1 VGVQTPDQRRAALA
15 AEVTHLVARGRRIE
29 THDAFQAVLTRGRWL
44 ERRELLRVDEV
55 GNVNCEILPIDRER
69 TLVVIGLAIVAI
81 ALIIYLLVTATLG
94 SNDPVGGAPPI

>member
-1 VGVQTPDQRRAALA
+1 
-15 AEVTHLVARGRRIE
+15 
-29 THDAFQAVLTRGRWL
+29 
-44 ERRELLRVDEV
+44 LRVDEV